1 MEKHAT
7 EQVPRSGWRP
17 GFYMKSKH
25 IGLVLCVSLVGCM
38 VAFGAGFIVGMG
50 YKASEQVSPYAV
62 KKPPAVQ
69 SADQQNVSNAAWK
82 EDSLTF
88 YDSLIRPVET
98 IQAPESVPMTA
109 APAAPPTPTPAP
121 PVQPVVAEDTGLDP
135 QATDQGM
142 TATETAPAPSASPA
156 APATPSVPVAVP
168 PIQPAMA
175 EGTDLDSLAASLAE
189 DSPLDADQSVVTT
202 YSVQVASFLTPE
214 RAQRLIEELTKKGY
228 RAYVHPFEVPGQQ
241 SWYRVKVGKF
251 ADRATANLALQQL
264 GTPDAMITRD

>member
-17 GFYMKSKH
+17 GFYMKPKH
-25 IGLVLCVSLVGCM
+25 IGLVFCVSLVGCM
-38 VAFGAGFIVGMG
+38 VAFGGGFIVGMG

-62 KKPPAVQ
+62 KRPPTVQ
-69 SADQQNVSNAAWK
+69 SADQQNVSSAVWK
-82 EDSLTF
+82 EESLTF
-88 YDSLIRPVET
+88 YDSLIRPVEM
-98 IQAPESVPMTA
+98 IQAPESVPTT
-109 APAAPPTPTPAP
+109 AAPPTPVPAP
-121 PVQPVVAEDTGLDP
+121 PVQSVVAEETGLDS

-142 TATETAPAPSASPA
+142 TATETAQAPSPSPA
-156 APATPSVPVAVP
+156 APAPPSVPVTVP
-168 PIQPAMA
+168 PIQPVVA
-175 EGTDLDSLAASLAE
+175 EGTELDSPAVNLAE
-189 DSPLDADQSVVTT
+189 DSTLDTNQSVVST
-202 YSVQVASFLTPE
+202 YSVQVASFLAPE

-251 ADRATANLALQQL
+251 ADRATAKLALQEL

>member
-7 EQVPRSGWRP
+7 EQAPRSGWRP
-17 GFYMKSKH
+17 GFYMKPKH

-62 KKPPAVQ
+62 KRPPAVP
-69 SADQQNVSNAAWK
+69 SADQQNVSDAVWK
-82 EDSLTF
+82 EESLTF

-98 IQAPESVPMTA
+98 IQAPESVPTTTA
-109 APAAPPTPTPAP
+109 PPPPTPTPAP
-121 PVQPVVAEDTGLDP
+121 AVRTVAVEQTGLDP
-135 QATDQGM
+135 QAADPGM
-142 TATETAPAPSASPA
+142 TATETAQAPSSSPA
-156 APATPSVPVAVP
+156 AAATPSVPVAVP
-168 PIQPAMA
+168 PTQPAA
-175 EGTDLDSLAASLAE
+175 AAGTDRDSLAANLAE

>member
-1 MEKHAT
+1 
-7 EQVPRSGWRP
+7 
-17 GFYMKSKH
+17 MKPKH
-25 IGLVLCVSLVGCM
+25 IGLVLCASLVGCM

-62 KKPPAVQ
+62 KRPPAVP
-69 SADQQNVSNAAWK
+69 SADQENVSDAVWK
-82 EDSLTF
+82 EESLTF
-88 YDSLIRPVET
+88 YDSLIRPVDT
-98 IQAPESVPMTA
+98 IQAPESVPATA
-109 APAAPPTPTPAP
+109 APGASPNPTAAPPA
-121 PVQPVVAEDTGLDP
+121 QSVVAEETGLGP

-142 TATETAPAPSASPA
+142 TATETAQAPSPSPA

-168 PIQPAMA
+168 PTRPAMV

-228 RAYVHPFEVPGQQ
+228 RAYVHPFEAPGQP
-241 SWYRVKVGKF
+241 SWYRVKVGRF
-251 ADRATANLALQQL
+251 ADRATAKLALQKL

>member
-17 GFYMKSKH
+17 GFYMKPKH
-25 IGLVLCVSLVGCM
+25 IGLVCCVSLVGCM

-62 KKPPAVQ
+62 KRPPAGQ
-69 SADQQNVSNAAWK
+69 SADQQNVSSAVWK
-82 EDSLTF
+82 EESLTF

-98 IQAPESVPMTA
+98 IQAPESVPTTA
-109 APAAPPTPTPAP
+109 APAVPPTPTPAP
-121 PVQPVVAEDTGLDP
+121 PVQPVVAEETGLDP
-135 QATDQGM
+135 QATDQGT
-142 TATETAPAPSASPA
+142 TATETAQAPSPSPA
-156 APATPSVPVAVP
+156 AAAPPSVAAAVP
-168 PIQPAMA
+168 PTQPVATG
-175 EGTDLDSLAASLAE
+175 GTDLDLPAVSLAE
-189 DSPLDADQSVVTT
+189 NSPLDTDQSVVAT
-202 YSVQVASFLTPE
+202 YSVQVASFLAPE

-228 RAYVHPFEVPGQQ
+228 RAYLHPFEAPGQP

-251 ADRATANLALQQL
+251 ADRAAANLALQKL

>member
-17 GFYMKSKH
+17 GFYMKPKH

-62 KKPPAVQ
+62 KRPPAVP
-69 SADQQNVSNAAWK
+69 SADQQNVSDAVWK
-82 EDSLTF
+82 EESLTF

-98 IQAPESVPMTA
+98 IQAPASVPTNA
-109 APAAPPTPTPAP
+109 TPASPPTPTPP
-121 PVQPVVAEDTGLDP
+121 PVQSVVAEETGLDP

-142 TATETAPAPSASPA
+142 TATETAQAPSLSPAP
-156 APATPSVPVAVP
+156 PSVPAAVP

-175 EGTDLDSLAASLAE
+175 EGTDLDS
-189 DSPLDADQSVVTT
+189 VVAT

>member
-17 GFYMKSKH
+17 GFYMKPKH

-38 VAFGAGFIVGMG
+38 VTFGAGFIVGMG

-62 KKPPAVQ
+62 KRPPAVP
-69 SADQQNVSNAAWK
+69 SADQQSVSDAVWK
-82 EDSLTF
+82 EESLTF
-88 YDSLIRPVET
+88 YDSLIRPVDT
-98 IQAPESVPMTA
+98 IQAPKSVPTNA
-109 APAAPPTPTPAP
+109 TPASPPTPTPP
-121 PVQPVVAEDTGLDP
+121 PVQSIVAEETGLDP

-142 TATETAPAPSASPA
+142 AATDTAQAPGPSPA

-168 PIQPAMA
+168 PTQPAAA

-189 DSPLDADQSVVTT
+189 APPLDADQSVVTT

>member
-7 EQVPRSGWRP
+7 DQVPPRSGWRP
-17 GFYMKSKH
+17 GFYMKPKH
-25 IGLVLCVSLVGCM
+25 VGLVFCVSLVGCM

-62 KKPPAVQ
+62 KRPPAVQ
-69 SADQQNVSNAAWK
+69 SADQQSVSNAVWK
-82 EDSLTF
+82 EESLTF

-98 IQAPESVPMTA
+98 IPAPESVPATA
-109 APAAPPTPTPAP
+109 APAAAPTPAP
-121 PVQPVVAEDTGLDP
+121 APPAQSVAVEETDLDP
-135 QATDQGM
+135 QAMDQGV
-142 TATETAPAPSASPA
+142 TEAAQAPSPSPAP
-156 APATPSVPVAVP
+156 PSVPAAVP

-175 EGTDLDSLAASLAE
+175 EGTDLDS
-189 DSPLDADQSVVTT
+189 VVAT